1 MTKML
6 RKTKPVLMLSI
17 LVILTI
23 LFSGCGKSQTDS
35 GKSQADSSNAEK
47 KKVSVGVVLSSS
59 TNPLY
64 VSMKQ
69 GIEKKGQ
76 ELGIETKVFF
86 VENNDQLRQSNA
98 IQDLITAKV
107 DALLVAPVT
116 VQGAVPA
123 YEAAKNAGIPILSI
137 ARTIRRPDL
146 ETTFIGIN
154 QVDDGR
160 KVGEWMAKR
169 LNGKGKVAMLKGVSG
184 ASYAMDLEKGFKES
198 IAKYP
203 DIKIVS
209 EVNSNSTKE
218 EGLKRTENIL
228 TANPELDGIYA
239 VNDEMALGAVQAA
252 EAAGRLNKLVISG
265 YGGTPPGLEAVKGG
279 KITATVANRPASWGA
294 LGIQTV
300 YDVLNGKTVSN
311 PIKFESILVDQEIL
325 KKMNPEDLK

>member
-6 RKTKPVLMLSI
+6 RKTKPVFMLSI

-35 GKSQADSSNAEK
+35 GKSQADTGNTDK
-47 KKVSVGVVLSSS
+47 KKLSVGVVLSSS
-59 TNPLY
+59 SNPLY

-69 GIEKKGQ
+69 GVEKRGQ

-107 DALLVAPVT
+107 DALLVSPVT
-116 VQGAVPA
+116 LKGAIPA

-137 ARTIRRPDL
+137 ARTIKRPDL

-160 KVGEWMAKR
+160 KIGEWMAKR

-184 ASYAMDLEKGFKES
+184 ASYAMDMEKGFKES

-203 DIKIVS
+203 GIKIIS

-239 VNDEMALGAVQAA
+239 VNDEMALGAIQAA
-252 EAAGRLNKLVISG
+252 EAAGRLNKLVITG
-265 YGGTPPGLEAVKGG
+265 YGGTPPGLEAVKEG
-279 KITATVANRPASWGA
+279 KMTATVALKPASWGA

-300 YDVLNGKTVSN
+300 YDVLNGKTVPN
-311 PIKFESILVDQEIL
+311 PIIYDSLLVDQEIL
-325 KKMNPEDLK
+325 NKMNPEDLK